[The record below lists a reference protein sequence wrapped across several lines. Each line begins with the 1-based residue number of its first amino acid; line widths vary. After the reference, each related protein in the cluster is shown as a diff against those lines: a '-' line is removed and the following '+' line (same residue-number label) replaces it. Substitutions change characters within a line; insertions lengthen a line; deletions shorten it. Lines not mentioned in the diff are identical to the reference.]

1 MDALFPLAR
10 KLLQGRIWDGDA
22 VSIRVSDDS
31 DQLAIK
37 DTHELDP
44 TQARKGAPRLKKNKH
59 TGYRAHRNLR
69 EDELKMLPG
78 YCLIEIASPA
88 HGLKRQTLNISPVRN
103 ICFDFQMGS
112 LQRLAHWR
120 FAIKDEGGR

>member
-1 MDALFPLAR
+1 MNVLFPGTIR
-10 KLLQGRIWDGDA
+10 DGDA

-37 DTHELDP
+37 DTHEHDP
-44 TQARKGAPRLKKNKH
+44 TQARKGAPHCGLTRTAKWHRKKN

-69 EDELKMLPG
+69 EDEPPG

-88 HGLKRQTLNISPVRN
+88 HGLNKQTLNISPARN
-103 ICFDFQMGS
+103 ICLDFQMGS

-120 FAIKDEGGR
+120 FATKDEGGR